1 MTPEGLILNFPI
13 FLLFHKRGLM
23 KFSKISCEGGGLEPP
38 KPPPLGV
45 GSGQMVISLAL
56 FTPNLT
62 FLILSNLILVDV
74 NHTLFTGKSIDLEF
88 EVFFS
93 DFNYYFCTKMNRP

>member
-1 MTPEGLILNFPI
+1 
-13 FLLFHKRGLM
+13 M
-23 KFSKISCEGGGLEPP
+23 KFSKISWEGGGLEPP
-38 KPPPLGV
+38 KPPLGV

-88 EVFFS
+88 EVLFS